1 MKKYLHM
8 SEIFC
13 NFAAQNVWSRDI
25 EMSICRDVEEK
36 ILKTTIQNGRKQRF
50 D

>member
-1 MKKYLHM
+1 MKKYLHI

-25 EMSICRDVEEK
+25 EMSICRDIEEK
-36 ILKTTIQNGRKQRF
+36 NTKNNNTKWKKTTI
-50 D
+50 